1 MSKRIENF
9 KKSQDYIDICYM
21 IDHVKEEET
30 RIDVLQVLGYK
41 IGLDIV
47 KIDKG
52 VKNIYIGKKN
62 DLRMQ
67 VTPKFKNVN
76 IAQCVIIES
85 K

>member
-1 MSKRIENF
+1 MSKRIEKF

-30 RIDVLQVLGYK
+30 RIDILQVLGYK